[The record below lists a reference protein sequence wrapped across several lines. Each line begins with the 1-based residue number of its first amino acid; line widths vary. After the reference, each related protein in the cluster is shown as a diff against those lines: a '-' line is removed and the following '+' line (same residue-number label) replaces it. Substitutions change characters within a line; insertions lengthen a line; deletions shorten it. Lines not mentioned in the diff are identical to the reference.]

1 MYKSIVVW
9 IIALST
15 HSMAFAADD
24 MVQALSPVP
33 QIEPGKI
40 KHVSIHNLSPSVK
53 EVVQRDLLT
62 DALAKQNRFGDIP
75 DDAINYKKNY
85 HANLKDLREIDKNMR
100 FKIANLS
107 SSELSKYR
115 YEGAYPEG
123 PTKTGPW
130 SSLTKIFT
138 RDDGVLVM
146 LHEWDYAG
154 DGGGVVIVDELMNV
168 KVNGSPSRFSVKKSP
183 TGQVVSELIWATTS
197 RYYKLIVMDNIENT
211 DVSKY
216 NLNWLLALAGEV
228 KPSN

>member
-1 MYKSIVVW
+1 
-9 IIALST
+9 
-15 HSMAFAADD
+15 MAFAADD
-24 MVQALSPVP
+24 MQQALSPVP

-40 KHVSIHNLSPSVK
+40 KHISIDQLSPSVK
-53 EVVQRDLLT
+53 EVVQRDLQT

-107 SSELSKYR
+107 SSELAKYR

-154 DGGGVVIVDELMNV
+154 DGGGVVMVDELMNV
-168 KVNGSPSRFSVKKSP
+168 KVNGSPARFSVRRSP

-197 RYYKLIVMDNIENT
+197 RYYTLTVMDNIENA
-211 DVSKY
+211 DASKY

-228 KPSN
+228 KPRN

>member
-1 MYKSIVVW
+1 MQKNIAVW
-9 IIALST
+9 IIALSA

-24 MVQALSPVP
+24 MQQALSPVP

-40 KHVSIHNLSPSVK
+40 KHISIDKLSPSVK
-53 EVVQRDLLT
+53 KMVQRDLQT

-107 SSELSKYR
+107 SCELAKYR

-154 DGGGVVIVDELMNV
+154 DGGGVVMVDELMNV
-168 KVNGSPSRFSVKKSP
+168 KVSGSPARFSVRRSP
-183 TGQVVSELIWATTS
+183 TGQVVSELIWATTR
-197 RYYKLIVMDNIENT
+197 RYYTLTVMDNIENA
-211 DVSKY
+211 DAAKY
-216 NLNWLLALAGEV
+216 NLKWLLALAGEV
-228 KPSN
+228 KPRN